1 MLRKYVRMFAHFRE
15 QCIDFV
21 GRKIERWFGPTNRG
35 LNETETMFLRTCEQI
50 EKNFASHVSHLGY
63 SVHMACEHRR
73 TECEQLQDTVMGPG
87 LPIGVC
93 RVAHRYQQVLFILLE
108 FPK

>member
-1 MLRKYVRMFAHFRE
+1 MFAVFRGH
-15 QCIDFV
+15 CIDLV

-50 EKNFASHVSHLGY
+50 EKNCASHVRHLGY
-63 SVHMACEHRR
+63 SVRMACEHRL
-73 TECEQLQDTVMGPG
+73 TECEHLQDTVMGPG

-93 RVAHRYQQVLFILLE
+93 RVAHRYQQILFILLE
-108 FPK
+108 FPKYPVVK